1 MAKNKSSS
9 TAPVTFDLPE
19 DLLSKIELVMKKKGF
34 NSISEVIRAAL
45 YDCDF
50 NSYKKDEKDH
60 KQISVRLSDKQRS
73 TLKRYSKSKGASV
86 GELLRV
92 AIDEMSLKGPSRS

>member
-19 DLLSKIELVMKKKGF
+19 DLLSKIESVMKKKGF

-45 YDCDF
+45 DVCDF

-60 KQISVRLSDKQRS
+60 KQIPVRLSDKQRS

>member
-1 MAKNKSSS
+1 MATSKTNP

-19 DLLSKIELVMKKKGF
+19 DLLSKIEGVMKKKGF

-45 YDCDF
+45 DDCDF
-50 NSYKKDEKDH
+50 NSYKREEKDH
-60 KQISVRLSDKQRS
+60 KQISVRLSTKQRA

-92 AIDEMSLKGPSRS
+92 AIDEMSVKGPARS